1 MTQTIKRIIEN
12 LGNIV
17 VICAVQRKTYR
28 RHIAAVL
35 ALAREAES
43 GRVDMEQLG
52 PLLGLTPRR
61 DRKYPMLTAVLTY
74 LERNLLIV
82 HYQARCLD
90 PDLPHC
96 TAPHDYWCAADRL
109 EYPGLNPA
117 QQTCPPGADV
127 SAATP

>member
-1 MTQTIKRIIEN
+1 MAQAIRRTVEN
-12 LGNIV
+12 LGHSFVIYV
-17 VICAVQRKTYR
+17 VRRRTYR
-28 RHIAAVL
+28 GHIAAVL

-52 PLLGLTPRR
+52 PLLGLTPRW

-74 LERNLLIV
+74 LERHLLIV

-90 PDLPHC
+90 PNLPHC

-109 EYPGLNPA
+109 EYRVA
-117 QQTCPPGADV
+117 V
-127 SAATP
+127 

>member
-1 MTQTIKRIIEN
+1 MAQTIRRTIEN
-12 LGNIV
+12 LGNAL
-17 VICAVQRKTYR
+17 VIYVMQRKTYR

-35 ALAREAES
+35 ALARQAES
-43 GRVDMEQLG
+43 GHVDMEQLG
-52 PLLGLTPRR
+52 PLLGLTPRW

-74 LERNLLIV
+74 LERHLLIV
-82 HYQARCLD
+82 HYQAQCLD

-109 EYPGLNPA
+109 EYPGLSPA
-117 QQTCPPGADV
+117 PETCPPGAEM

>member
-1 MTQTIKRIIEN
+1 MAQTFRRIIEN
-12 LGNIV
+12 LGSLF
-17 VICAVQRKTYR
+17 VIYVVQRRTYR

-43 GRVDMEQLG
+43 GHVDMEQLG
-52 PLLGLTPRR
+52 PLLGLTPRL
-61 DRKYPMLTAVLTY
+61 DRNYPTLAAVMHY
-74 LERNLLIV
+74 LERNLLVV

-109 EYPGLNPA
+109 EYPGLSPA
-117 QQTCPPGADV
+117 QETSPPGADV
-127 SAATP
+127 DTATP